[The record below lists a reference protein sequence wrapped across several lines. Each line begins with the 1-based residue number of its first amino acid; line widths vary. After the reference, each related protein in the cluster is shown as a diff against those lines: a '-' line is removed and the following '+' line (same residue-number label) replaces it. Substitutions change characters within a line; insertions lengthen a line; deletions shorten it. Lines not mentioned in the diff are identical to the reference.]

1 MMVLQSAVMMMKMVM
16 AIAIK
21 MVVLKSVVM
30 MMINQFLPRQNHL
43 LSLSQ
48 MSGCSVFRFR
58 SLNAVIGAYTASS
71 TFLMA
76 MLIMTMIDDGGRDV
90 YDVCD
95 LLSTKDVG
103 SLKHSAFNVV
113 FSLTLFICKWLHWWC
128 SMSIAHLQM
137 LICKWKWWHWR
148 YSTRGNYLHRFWM
161 KLTFLAKWISA
172 FLAPRTVVDE
182 LLESESFSNKFV
194 KLCSHETFSW
204 KMEQALQINYFPT
217 LKHPR
222 HWGSLKPWV

>member
-1 MMVLQSAVMMMKMVM
+1 MFPKVLFLLPPLLVVVLQSVVMMMMMVMVIAIEMVMLKSVVMMMMVLQ
-16 AIAIK
+16 
-21 MVVLKSVVM
+21 SVVM

-113 FSLTLFICKWLHWWC
+113 FSLTLFICKCLHWWC
-128 SMSIAHLQM
+128 SSTNAHL
-137 LICKWKWWHWR
+137 
-148 YSTRGNYLHRFWM
+148 
-161 KLTFLAKWISA
+161 
-172 FLAPRTVVDE
+172 
-182 LLESESFSNKFV
+182 
-194 KLCSHETFSW
+194 
-204 KMEQALQINYFPT
+204 
-217 LKHPR
+217 
-222 HWGSLKPWV
+222 

>member
-1 MMVLQSAVMMMKMVM
+1 MFPKVLFLLPPLLVVVLQSVVMMMMMVM
-16 AIAIK
+16 VIAIK
-21 MVVLKSVVM
+21 MVMLKSVVM

-76 MLIMTMIDDGGRDV
+76 MLIMTMIDDDV

-113 FSLTLFICKWLHWWC
+113 FSLTLFICKCLH
-128 SMSIAHLQM
+128 
-137 LICKWKWWHWR
+137 
-148 YSTRGNYLHRFWM
+148 
-161 KLTFLAKWISA
+161 
-172 FLAPRTVVDE
+172 
-182 LLESESFSNKFV
+182 
-194 KLCSHETFSW
+194 
-204 KMEQALQINYFPT
+204 
-217 LKHPR
+217 
-222 HWGSLKPWV
+222 

>member
-1 MMVLQSAVMMMKMVM
+1 MFPKVLFLLPPLLVVVLQSVVMMMKMVM
-16 AIAIK
+16 VIAIE
-21 MVVLKSVVM
+21 MVMLKSVVM

-113 FSLTLFICKWLHWWC
+113 FSLTLFICKWLH
-128 SMSIAHLQM
+128 
-137 LICKWKWWHWR
+137 
-148 YSTRGNYLHRFWM
+148 
-161 KLTFLAKWISA
+161 
-172 FLAPRTVVDE
+172 
-182 LLESESFSNKFV
+182 
-194 KLCSHETFSW
+194 
-204 KMEQALQINYFPT
+204 
-217 LKHPR
+217 
-222 HWGSLKPWV
+222 

>member
-1 MMVLQSAVMMMKMVM
+1 MSLKTIKKNLRKKSDNIDLVMFPKVLFLLPPLLVVVLQ
-16 AIAIK
+16 
-21 MVVLKSVVM
+21 SVVM

-48 MSGCSVFRFR
+48 TSGCSVFRFR

-76 MLIMTMIDDGGRDV
+76 MLIMTMIDDGGRDDDDV

-113 FSLTLFICKWLHWWC
+113 FSLTLFICKWLH
-128 SMSIAHLQM
+128 
-137 LICKWKWWHWR
+137 
-148 YSTRGNYLHRFWM
+148 
-161 KLTFLAKWISA
+161 
-172 FLAPRTVVDE
+172 
-182 LLESESFSNKFV
+182 
-194 KLCSHETFSW
+194 
-204 KMEQALQINYFPT
+204 
-217 LKHPR
+217 
-222 HWGSLKPWV
+222 

>member
-1 MMVLQSAVMMMKMVM
+1 MSLKTIKKNLRKKSDNIDLVMFPKVLFLLPPLLVVVLQ
-16 AIAIK
+16 
-21 MVVLKSVVM
+21 SVVM

-71 TFLMA
+71 TFWMA

-113 FSLTLFICKWLHWWC
+113 FSLTLFICKCLHWVILIYKC
-128 SMSIAHLQM
+128 SSVNGNGGIDDIPHGEI
-137 LICKWKWWHWR
+137 IC
-148 YSTRGNYLHRFWM
+148 T
-161 KLTFLAKWISA
+161 
-172 FLAPRTVVDE
+172 
-182 LLESESFSNKFV
+182 
-194 KLCSHETFSW
+194 
-204 KMEQALQINYFPT
+204 
-217 LKHPR
+217 
-222 HWGSLKPWV
+222 GSG